1 MVGTLTTTLLV
12 CVRNRKRRQESTM
25 NLATWRNHR
34 ASLHYVGWMA
44 SRFPVKGEAFFLT
57 SPLIERANR
66 TSGVLGK
73 DLSGNPTYQ
82 ELASVNKVR

>member
-57 SPLIERANR
+57 SPLIERAYR
-66 TSGVLGK
+66 TSEVLVRQM
-73 DLSGNPTYQ
+73 SGYPTYQ
-82 ELASVNKVR
+82 ELTA